1 MNRRP
6 RKLKKRLEMPFK
18 RRIPKRLKGVPA
30 TFYDYILKQSGR
42 PFYSMHDQ
50 RESSKS
56 LLRMIRDLPL

>member
-1 MNRRP
+1 
-6 RKLKKRLEMPFK
+6 MPFK